1 MNTRIFQEK
10 IKSNF
15 EFSFTEEQRK
25 ITQHLSDYI
34 LSISTRNIFLLKGYA
49 GTGKTS
55 LISALVN
62 SLSSVNKKPSLLAPT
77 GRAAKVLSKYSKKS
91 ASTIHRKIY
100 WINTNKN
107 GNTYIKLK
115 ENTHTNTIFIVDE
128 ASMIPESSDKGFGN
142 RSLLDDLIQYVYDGI
157 GCKLI
162 LIGDTAQLPPVNL
175 EISPALNEDFLYQNY
190 SKEILSFSLSEVV
203 RQEKSSTILLNATSL
218 RKQITDQHF
227 NLPNFIV
234 NEDVIRIESGDE
246 LQESLE
252 DNYNK
257 SGLTNTIVLC
267 RSNKRANIYNQQIR
281 SRIRFLEEEIS
292 TGDLLMVVRNNYF
305 WLGDKNKSELIANGD
320 IIEVL
325 SVNKINNK
333 YGFKFAHIT
342 IRLVDF
348 SEQKELDVLV
358 MLDTIK
364 LETSSL
370 LYEDYQKLYQEI
382 SKEYKGA
389 DAKKKIKENKYLNA
403 LQVKFSYSITCHKS
417 QGGQWE
423 NVFVDLGYFKKEM
436 LDLSFLRWLYTAITR
451 ASKKLYLINFN
462 SDFFN

>member
-1 MNTRIFQEK
+1 MNTKIFQEK

-77 GRAAKVLSKYSKKS
+77 GRAAKVLSKYSKKN

-100 WINTNKN
+100 WINSNKN

-218 RKQITDQHF
+218 RKQITDHHF

-246 LQESLE
+246 LQERLE

-281 SRIRFLEEEIS
+281 SRIRYLEEEIS

-370 LYEDYQKLYQEI
+370 AYEEYQKLYQEI

>member
-1 MNTRIFQEK
+1 MNTKIFQEK

-100 WINTNKN
+100 WINSNKN

-203 RQEKSSTILLNATSL
+203 RQEQSSTILLNATSL
-218 RKQITDQHF
+218 RKQITDHHF
-227 NLPNFIV
+227 YLPNFIV

-246 LQESLE
+246 LQERLE

-281 SRIRFLEEEIS
+281 SRIRYLEEEIS

-370 LYEDYQKLYQEI
+370 PYEEYQKLYQEI

>member
-1 MNTRIFQEK
+1 MNTKIFQEK

-62 SLSSVNKKPSLLAPT
+62 SLSSVDKKPSLLAPT

-100 WINTNKN
+100 WINSNKN

-203 RQEKSSTILLNATSL
+203 RQEKSSTILLNATSV

-234 NEDVIRIESGDE
+234 NEDVVRIESGDE
-246 LQESLE
+246 LQERLE

-281 SRIRFLEEEIS
+281 SRIRYLEEEIS

-325 SVNKINNK
+325 SINKINNK

-370 LYEDYQKLYQEI
+370 PYEEYQKLYQEI

>member
-1 MNTRIFQEK
+1 MNTKIFQEK

-100 WINTNKN
+100 WINSNKN

-218 RKQITDQHF
+218 RKQITDHHF

-234 NEDVIRIESGDE
+234 NKDVIRIESGDE
-246 LQESLE
+246 LQERLE

-281 SRIRFLEEEIS
+281 SRIRYLEEEIS

-370 LYEDYQKLYQEI
+370 PYEEYQKLYQEI

>member
-1 MNTRIFQEK
+1 MNKNSLPEK

-15 EFSFTEEQRK
+15 QFSFTKEQEK
-25 ITQHLSDYI
+25 IVQEVSEFVT
-34 LSISTRNIFLLKGYA
+34 SISTRNIFLLKGYA

-55 LISALVN
+55 LISSLVN
-62 SLSSVNKKPSLLAPT
+62 SLSSVGKKSSLLAPT

-100 WINTNKN
+100 WINSNKS

-115 ENTHTNTIFIVDE
+115 ENTHSNTIFIVDE

-142 RSLLDDLIQYVYDGI
+142 RSLLDDLIEYVYDGV

-175 EISPALNEDFLYQNY
+175 DISPALSESFLSENY

-203 RQEKSSTILLNATSL
+203 RQDKSSTILLNATNI
-218 RKQITDQHF
+218 RTQISNSIF
-227 NLPNFIV
+227 NIPKFQV
-234 NEDVIRIESGDE
+234 SDDVIRIESGDE
-246 LQESLE
+246 LQECLE
-252 DNYNK
+252 SNY
-257 SGLTNTIVLC
+257 SQGGIPNTIVLC

-281 SRIRFLEEEIS
+281 SRIRYLEEEIS

-305 WLGDKNKSELIANGD
+305 WLGENNSSELIANGD

-325 SVNKINNK
+325 SVNKILTK
-333 YGFKFAHIT
+333 HGFNFADVT
-342 IRLVDF
+342 IRLTDF
-348 SEQKELDVLV
+348 LEEKEIDVLV
-358 MLDTIK
+358 MLDTIN

-370 LYEDYQKLYQEI
+370 SYEEYQKLYHEI
-382 SKEYKGA
+382 NKKHKG
-389 DAKKKIKENKYLNA
+389 DRKKIKEDKYLNA
-403 LQVKFSYSITCHKS
+403 LQVKFSYAITCHKS

-423 NVFVDLGYFKKEM
+423 NVFVDLGYFQNEM
-436 LDLSFLRWLYTAITR
+436 LDLGYLRWLYTAITR
-451 ASKKLYLINFN
+451 ASKKLFLINFKN
-462 SDFFN
+462 DFF

>member
-1 MNTRIFQEK
+1 MNTKIFQEK

-62 SLSSVNKKPSLLAPT
+62 SLSSVNKKPSLIAPT
-77 GRAAKVLSKYSKKS
+77 GRAAKVLSKYSKRS

-100 WINTNKN
+100 WINSNKN

-175 EISPALNEDFLYQNY
+175 EISPALSEDFLFQNY
-190 SKEILSFSLSEVV
+190 SKEILSYSLSEVV

-218 RKQITDQHF
+218 RKQITEKHF

-234 NEDVIRIESGDE
+234 NDDVVRIESGDE

-281 SRIRFLEEEIS
+281 SRIRYLEEDIS

-342 IRLVDF
+342 IKLVDF
-348 SEQKELDVLV
+348 SEQEELDVLV

-370 LYEDYQKLYQEI
+370 PYEDYQNLYQEI

-462 SDFFN
+462 NDFFN

>member
-1 MNTRIFQEK
+1 MNTKIFQEK

-100 WINTNKN
+100 WINSNKN

-203 RQEKSSTILLNATSL
+203 RQEQSSTILLNATSL
-218 RKQITDQHF
+218 RKQITDHHF
-227 NLPNFIV
+227 YLPNFIV

-246 LQESLE
+246 LQERLE

-281 SRIRFLEEEIS
+281 SRIRYLEEEIS
-292 TGDLLMVVRNNYF
+292 IGDLLMVVRNNYF

-325 SVNKINNK
+325 SINKINNK

-370 LYEDYQKLYQEI
+370 PYEEYQKLYQEI

>member
-1 MNTRIFQEK
+1 LNTKIFQEK

-100 WINTNKN
+100 WINSNKN

-175 EISPALNEDFLYQNY
+175 EISPALSEDFLSQNY

-218 RKQITDQHF
+218 RKQITDHHF

-281 SRIRFLEEEIS
+281 SRIRYLEEEIS

-358 MLDTIK
+358 MLDTVK

-370 LYEDYQKLYQEI
+370 PYEDYQKLYQEI

>member
-100 WINTNKN
+100 WIKSNKN

-203 RQEKSSTILLNATSL
+203 RQEQSSTILLNATSL
-218 RKQITDQHF
+218 RKQITDHHF

-246 LQESLE
+246 LQERLE

-281 SRIRFLEEEIS
+281 SRIRYLEEEIS

-370 LYEDYQKLYQEI
+370 PYEEYQKLYQEI

>member
-77 GRAAKVLSKYSKKS
+77 GRAAKVLSKYSKKN

-100 WINTNKN
+100 WINSNKN

-115 ENTHTNTIFIVDE
+115 ENTHTNTIFVVDE

-218 RKQITDQHF
+218 RKQITDHHF

-246 LQESLE
+246 LQERLE

-281 SRIRFLEEEIS
+281 SRIRYLEEEIS

-370 LYEDYQKLYQEI
+370 AYEEYQKLYQEI

>member
-1 MNTRIFQEK
+1 MNSRIFQEK

-15 EFSFTEEQRK
+15 QFSFTEEQEI

-34 LSISTRNIFLLKGYA
+34 LSISTGNIFLVKGYA

-55 LISALVN
+55 LIAALVN
-62 SLSSVNKKPSLLAPT
+62 SLSSVNKKSSLLAPT
-77 GRAAKVLSKYSKKS
+77 GRAAKVLTKYSKRS

-100 WINTNKN
+100 WINSNKN
-107 GNTYIKLK
+107 SNTYIKLK

-128 ASMIPESSDKGFGN
+128 ASMISESSDKGFGN

-175 EISPALNEDFLYQNY
+175 EISPALSEDFLSQNY
-190 SKEILSFSLSEVV
+190 SKEILSFSLSEVI
-203 RQEKSSTILLNATSL
+203 RQEKSSTILLNATSI
-218 RKQITDQHF
+218 RKQITEKNL
-227 NLPNFIV
+227 NLPNLVV
-234 NEDVIRIESGDE
+234 NDDVIRIESGDE

-252 DNYNK
+252 DSYNK
-257 SGLTNTIVLC
+257 SGLTNTIVVC

-281 SRIRFLEEEIS
+281 SRIRYLEEEIS

-305 WLGDKNKSELIANGD
+305 WLDDKNKSELIANGD

-325 SVNKINNK
+325 SVNNIKNK
-333 YGFKFAHIT
+333 YGFKFANIT
-342 IRLVDF
+342 IKLVDF
-348 SEQKELDVLV
+348 NEEKELDVLI

-370 LYEDYQKLYQEI
+370 PYEDYQKLYQEI
-382 SKEYKGA
+382 SREYKGV

-423 NVFVDLGYFKKEM
+423 NVFVD
-436 LDLSFLRWLYTAITR
+436 
-451 ASKKLYLINFN
+451 
-462 SDFFN
+462 

>member
-1 MNTRIFQEK
+1 MNTKIFQEK

-25 ITQHLSDYI
+25 ITQHLSDYV

-100 WINTNKN
+100 WINSNKN

-218 RKQITDQHF
+218 RKQITDHHF

-246 LQESLE
+246 LQERLE

-281 SRIRFLEEEIS
+281 SRIRYLEEEIS

-333 YGFKFAHIT
+333 YGFKFAYIT

-370 LYEDYQKLYQEI
+370 PYEEYQKLYQEI
-382 SKEYKGA
+382 NKEYKGA

>member
-15 EFSFTEEQRK
+15 QFSFTIEQEK
-25 ITQHLSDYI
+25 LTHQLSDFI

-62 SLSSVNKKPSLLAPT
+62 SLSSVNKKPLLLAPT
-77 GRAAKVLSKYSKKS
+77 GRAAKVLSKFSKRS

-100 WINTNKN
+100 WINSNKN

-142 RSLLDDLIQYVYDGI
+142 RSLLNDLIHYVYDGI

-162 LIGDTAQLPPVNL
+162 LIGDTAQLPPVHL
-175 EISPALNEDFLYQNY
+175 EISPALSEDFLSQNY

-203 RQEKSSTILLNATSL
+203 RQEKSSTILLNATSI
-218 RKQITDQHF
+218 RQQITEHHF
-227 NLPNFIV
+227 ELPNFII
-234 NEDVIRIESGDE
+234 NDDVIRIESGDE

-257 SGLTNTIVLC
+257 SGLTNTIILC

-281 SRIRFLEEEIS
+281 SRIRYLEEEIS

-325 SVNKINNK
+325 SVNKINEK
-333 YGFKFAHIT
+333 YGFKFANIT
-342 IRLVDF
+342 IKLLDF
-348 SEQKELDVLV
+348 IEDKELDVLV

-370 LYEDYQKLYQEI
+370 SYEDYQKLYNEI
-382 SKEYKGA
+382 SKEYNGV
-389 DAKKKIKENKYLNA
+389 DAKKKIKENRYLNA

-451 ASKKLYLINFN
+451 ASKKLYLINFHN
-462 SDFFN
+462 DFFY

>member
-15 EFSFTEEQRK
+15 QFSFTIEQEK
-25 ITQHLSDYI
+25 LTHQLSDFI

-62 SLSSVNKKPSLLAPT
+62 SLSSVNKKPLLLAPT
-77 GRAAKVLSKYSKKS
+77 GRAAKVLSKFSKRS

-100 WINTNKN
+100 WINSNKN

-142 RSLLDDLIQYVYDGI
+142 RSLLNDLIHYVYDGI

-162 LIGDTAQLPPVNL
+162 LIGDTAQLPPVHL
-175 EISPALNEDFLYQNY
+175 EISPALSEDFLSQNY

-203 RQEKSSTILLNATSL
+203 RQEKSSTILLNATSI
-218 RKQITDQHF
+218 RQQITEHHF
-227 NLPNFIV
+227 ELPNFII
-234 NEDVIRIESGDE
+234 NDDVIRIESGDE

-257 SGLTNTIVLC
+257 SGLTNTIILC

-281 SRIRFLEEEIS
+281 SRIRYLEEEIS

-325 SVNKINNK
+325 SVNKINEK
-333 YGFKFAHIT
+333 YGFKFANIT
-342 IRLVDF
+342 IKLLDF
-348 SEQKELDVLV
+348 IEDKELDVLV

-370 LYEDYQKLYQEI
+370 SYEDYQKLYNEI
-382 SKEYKGA
+382 SKEYNGV
-389 DAKKKIKENKYLNA
+389 DAKKKIKENRYLNA

-451 ASKKLYLINFN
+451 ASKKLYLINFHN
-462 SDFFN
+462 DFFC

>member
-1 MNTRIFQEK
+1 MNTKIFQEK

-100 WINTNKN
+100 WINSNKN

-175 EISPALNEDFLYQNY
+175 EISPALSEDFLSQNY

-218 RKQITDQHF
+218 RKQITDHHF

-234 NEDVIRIESGDE
+234 NEDVIRIQSGDE

-281 SRIRFLEEEIS
+281 SRIRYLEEEIS

-370 LYEDYQKLYQEI
+370 PYEDYQKLYQEI

>member
-1 MNTRIFQEK
+1 MNTKIFQEK

-62 SLSSVNKKPSLLAPT
+62 SLSSVDKKPSLLAPT

-100 WINTNKN
+100 WINSNKN

-175 EISPALNEDFLYQNY
+175 EISPALSEDFLFQNY

-218 RKQITDQHF
+218 RKQITEKHF
-227 NLPNFIV
+227 NLPNFII
-234 NEDVIRIESGDE
+234 NDDVIRIESGDE

-257 SGLTNTIVLC
+257 SGLTNTIILC

-281 SRIRFLEEEIS
+281 SRIRYLEEEIS

-305 WLGDKNKSELIANGD
+305 WLRDKKKSELIANGD

-342 IRLVDF
+342 INLVDF
-348 SEQKELDVLV
+348 SEQKELDVIV
-358 MLDTIK
+358 MLDTTK

-370 LYEDYQKLYQEI
+370 PFEDYQKLYQEI

-389 DAKKKIKENKYLNA
+389 DGKKKIKENKYLNA

-462 SDFFN
+462 NDFFN

>member
-1 MNTRIFQEK
+1 LNTKIFQEK

-100 WINTNKN
+100 WINSNKN

-175 EISPALNEDFLYQNY
+175 EISPALSEDFLFQNY

-218 RKQITDQHF
+218 RKQITDHHF

-281 SRIRFLEEEIS
+281 SRIRYLEEEIS

-358 MLDTIK
+358 MLDTVK

-370 LYEDYQKLYQEI
+370 PYEDYQKLYQEI

>member
-1 MNTRIFQEK
+1 MNKRIFQDK

-15 EFSFTEEQRK
+15 QFSFTEEQEK
-25 ITQHLSDYI
+25 VTQKLSDYI
-34 LSISTRNIFLLKGYA
+34 LSISTGSIFLLKGYA

-62 SLSSVNKKPSLLAPT
+62 SLSSVNKKSSLLAPT
-77 GRAAKVLSKYSKKS
+77 GRAAKVLSKYSNRS

-100 WINTNKN
+100 WINSNKH
-107 GNTYIKLK
+107 GNTFIKLK
-115 ENTHTNTIFIVDE
+115 DNTHTNTIFIVDE

-142 RSLLDDLIQYVYDGI
+142 RSLLDDLIHYVYDGI
-157 GCKLI
+157 GCKLV
-162 LIGDTAQLPPVNL
+162 LIGDTAQLPPVHL
-175 EISPALNEDFLYQNY
+175 EISPALSEDFLSQSY
-190 SKEILSFSLSEVV
+190 SKEILSYSLSEVV
-203 RQEKSSTILLNATSL
+203 RQEKSSTILQNATSI
-218 RKQITDQHF
+218 RKQISESNF
-227 NLPNFIV
+227 NLPRFNIS
-234 NEDVIRIESGDE
+234 EDVIRIDSGDE

-252 DNYNK
+252 DNYNQ

-281 SRIRFLEEEIS
+281 SRIRYLEEEIA

-305 WLGDKNKSELIANGD
+305 WLGDKNKAELIANGD

-325 SVNKINNK
+325 SVNKITNK
-333 YGFKFAHIT
+333 YGFKFANIT
-342 IRLVDF
+342 IKLVDF
-348 SEQKELDVLV
+348 LEEKELDVLV
-358 MLDTIK
+358 MIDTIK

-370 LYEDYQKLYQEI
+370 SYEDYQKLYQEI

-451 ASKKLYLINFN
+451 ASKKLYLINFHN
-462 SDFFN
+462 DFFN

>member
-1 MNTRIFQEK
+1 MNTKIFQEK

-100 WINTNKN
+100 WIKSNKN

-218 RKQITDQHF
+218 RKQITDHHF

-246 LQESLE
+246 LQERLE

-281 SRIRFLEEEIS
+281 SRIRYLEEEIS

-370 LYEDYQKLYQEI
+370 PYEEYQKLYQEI

-389 DAKKKIKENKYLNA
+389 DTKKKIKENKYLNA

>member
-1 MNTRIFQEK
+1 MNTKIFQEK

-100 WINTNKN
+100 WINSNKN

-175 EISPALNEDFLYQNY
+175 EISPALSEDFLSQNY
-190 SKEILSFSLSEVV
+190 SKKILSFSLSEVV
-203 RQEKSSTILLNATSL
+203 RQEKSSTILLNATSI
-218 RKQITDQHF
+218 RKQITDHHF

-246 LQESLE
+246 LQERLE

-281 SRIRFLEEEIS
+281 SRIRYLEDEIS
-292 TGDLLMVVRNNYF
+292 TGDLLMVIRNNYF

-358 MLDTIK
+358 MLDIIK

-370 LYEDYQKLYQEI
+370 PYEDYQKLYQEI

>member
-1 MNTRIFQEK
+1 MDKRIFQEK

-15 EFSFTEEQRK
+15 QFSYTEEQDK
-25 ITQHLSDYI
+25 VTQQLADFI
-34 LSISTRNIFLLKGYA
+34 LSISTRSIFLLKGYA
-49 GTGKTS
+49 GTGKTT
-55 LISALVN
+55 LISAFVK
-62 SLSSVNKKPSLLAPT
+62 SLSIINKKPSLLAPT
-77 GRAAKVLSKYSKKS
+77 GRAAKVLASYSKRS

-100 WINTNKN
+100 WINSNKN
-107 GNTYIKLK
+107 GNTFIKLK

-142 RSLLDDLIQYVYDGI
+142 RSLLDDLVEYVYGGI
-157 GCKLI
+157 GCKLV
-162 LIGDTAQLPPVNL
+162 LIGDTAQLPPVHL
-175 EISPALNEDFLYQNY
+175 EISPALSEEFLSQSY
-190 SKEILSFSLSEVV
+190 SKEILSFSLSQVV
-203 RQEKSSTILLNATSL
+203 RQEKSSTILINATNL
-218 RKQITDQHF
+218 RKQISENNF

-234 NEDVIRIESGDE
+234 SEDVIRIESGDE

-257 SGLTNTIVLC
+257 GGLSNTIVLC

-281 SRIRFLEEEIS
+281 NRIRYLEQEVA

-305 WLGDKNKSELIANGD
+305 WLGEKNKSELIANGD

-325 SVNKINNK
+325 SVNKITNK
-333 YGFKFAHIT
+333 YGFKFANIT
-342 IRLVDF
+342 IKLIDF
-348 SEQKELDVLV
+348 LEEKELDVLV
-358 MLDTIK
+358 ILDTIK

-370 LYEDYQKLYQEI
+370 SYEDYKKLYQEI

-403 LQVKFSYSITCHKS
+403 LQVKFSYAITCHKS

-423 NVFVDLGYFKKEM
+423 NVFVDLGYFKQEM
-436 LDLSFLRWLYTAITR
+436 LDLGYLRWLYTAITR
-451 ASKKLYLINFN
+451 ASKKLYLINFHN
-462 SDFFN
+462 EFFN

>member
-1 MNTRIFQEK
+1 MNTKIFQEK

-100 WINTNKN
+100 WINSNKN

-175 EISPALNEDFLYQNY
+175 EISPALSEDFLSQNY

-218 RKQITDQHF
+218 RKQITDHHF

-234 NEDVIRIESGDE
+234 NEDVIRIQSGDE

-281 SRIRFLEEEIS
+281 SRIRYLEEEIS

-358 MLDTIK
+358 MLDTVK

-370 LYEDYQKLYQEI
+370 PYEDYQKLYQEI

>member
-100 WINTNKN
+100 WINSNKN

-175 EISPALNEDFLYQNY
+175 EISPALSEDFLSQNY

-218 RKQITDQHF
+218 RKQITDHHF

-234 NEDVIRIESGDE
+234 NDDVIRIESGDE

-281 SRIRFLEEEIS
+281 SRIRYLEEEIS

-370 LYEDYQKLYQEI
+370 PYEDYQKLYQEI

>member
-1 MNTRIFQEK
+1 LDKRIFQEK

-15 EFSFTEEQRK
+15 QFSYTEEQDK
-25 ITQHLSDYI
+25 VTQQLADFI
-34 LSISTRNIFLLKGYA
+34 LSISTRSIFLLKGYA
-49 GTGKTS
+49 GTGKTT
-55 LISALVN
+55 LISAFVK
-62 SLSSVNKKPSLLAPT
+62 SLSIINKKPSLLAPT
-77 GRAAKVLSKYSKKS
+77 GRAAKVLASYSKRS

-100 WINTNKN
+100 WINSNKN
-107 GNTYIKLK
+107 GNTFIKLK

-142 RSLLDDLIQYVYDGI
+142 RSLLDDLVEYVYGGI
-157 GCKLI
+157 GCKLV
-162 LIGDTAQLPPVNL
+162 LIGDTAQLPPVHL
-175 EISPALNEDFLYQNY
+175 EISPALSEEFLSQSY
-190 SKEILSFSLSEVV
+190 SKEILSFSLSQVV
-203 RQEKSSTILLNATSL
+203 RQEKSSTILINATNL
-218 RKQITDQHF
+218 RKQISENNF

-234 NEDVIRIESGDE
+234 SEDVIRIESGDE

-257 SGLTNTIVLC
+257 GGLSNTIVLC

-281 SRIRFLEEEIS
+281 NRIRYLEQEVA

-305 WLGDKNKSELIANGD
+305 WLGEKNKSELIANGD

-325 SVNKINNK
+325 SVNKITNK
-333 YGFKFAHIT
+333 YGFKFANIT
-342 IRLVDF
+342 IKLIDF
-348 SEQKELDVLV
+348 LEEKELDVLV
-358 MLDTIK
+358 ILDTIK

-370 LYEDYQKLYQEI
+370 SYEDYKKLYQEI

-403 LQVKFSYSITCHKS
+403 LQVKFSYAITCHKS

-423 NVFVDLGYFKKEM
+423 NVFVDLGYFKQEM
-436 LDLSFLRWLYTAITR
+436 LDLGYLRWLYTAITR
-451 ASKKLYLINFN
+451 ASKKLYLINFHN
-462 SDFFN
+462 EFFN

>member
-1 MNTRIFQEK
+1 MNTKIFQEK

-62 SLSSVNKKPSLLAPT
+62 SLFSVNKKPSLLAPT

-100 WINTNKN
+100 WINSNKN

-175 EISPALNEDFLYQNY
+175 EISPALSEDFLFQNY

-218 RKQITDQHF
+218 RKQITDHHF

-281 SRIRFLEEEIS
+281 SRIRYLEEEIS

-370 LYEDYQKLYQEI
+370 PYEDYQKLYQEI
-382 SKEYKGA
+382 SKEYEGA

-462 SDFFN
+462 NDFFN

>member
-1 MNTRIFQEK
+1 MNTKIFQEK

-100 WINTNKN
+100 WINSNKN

-175 EISPALNEDFLYQNY
+175 EISPALSEDFLSQNY

-218 RKQITDQHF
+218 RKQITDHHF

-246 LQESLE
+246 LPESLE

-281 SRIRFLEEEIS
+281 SRIRYLEEEIS

-370 LYEDYQKLYQEI
+370 PYEEYQKLFQEI

>member
-100 WINTNKN
+100 WIKSNKN

-218 RKQITDQHF
+218 RKQITDHHF

-246 LQESLE
+246 LQERLE

-281 SRIRFLEEEIS
+281 SRIRYLEEEIS

-370 LYEDYQKLYQEI
+370 PYEEYQKLYQEI

>member
-1 MNTRIFQEK
+1 MNTKIFQEK

-25 ITQHLSDYI
+25 ITQHLSDYV

-100 WINTNKN
+100 WINSNKN

-128 ASMIPESSDKGFGN
+128 ASMIPESSDTGFGN

-218 RKQITDQHF
+218 RKQITDHHF

-246 LQESLE
+246 LQERLE

-281 SRIRFLEEEIS
+281 SRIRYLEEEIS

-305 WLGDKNKSELIANGD
+305 WLGDKYKSELIANGD

-370 LYEDYQKLYQEI
+370 PYEEYQKLYQEI

>member
-1 MNTRIFQEK
+1 MNSRIFQEK
-10 IKSNF
+10 IKFNF
-15 EFSFTEEQRK
+15 QFSFTEEQEI

-34 LSISTRNIFLLKGYA
+34 LSISSRKIFLVKGYA

-55 LISALVN
+55 LIAALVN
-62 SLSSVNKKPSLLAPT
+62 SLSSVNKKSSLLAPT
-77 GRAAKVLSKYSKKS
+77 GRAAKVLTKYSKRS

-100 WINTNKN
+100 WINSNKN
-107 GNTYIKLK
+107 SNTYIKLK

-128 ASMIPESSDKGFGN
+128 ASMISESSDKGFGN

-175 EISPALNEDFLYQNY
+175 EISPALSEDFLSQNY
-190 SKEILSFSLSEVV
+190 SKEILSFSLSEVI
-203 RQEKSSTILLNATSL
+203 RQEKSSTILLNATSI
-218 RKQITDQHF
+218 RKQITEKNL
-227 NLPNFIV
+227 NLPNLVV
-234 NEDVIRIESGDE
+234 NDDVIRIESGYE

-252 DNYNK
+252 DSYNK
-257 SGLTNTIVLC
+257 SGLTNTIVVC

-281 SRIRFLEEEIS
+281 SRIRYLEEEIS

-305 WLGDKNKSELIANGD
+305 WLDDKNRSELIANGD

-325 SVNKINNK
+325 SVNNIKNK
-333 YGFKFAHIT
+333 YGFKFANIT
-342 IRLVDF
+342 IKLVDF
-348 SEQKELDVLV
+348 KEEKELDVLI

-370 LYEDYQKLYQEI
+370 PYEDYQKLYQEI
-382 SKEYKGA
+382 SREYKGV

-423 NVFVDLGYFKKEM
+423 NVFVDIEYFKREM

-451 ASKKLYLINFN
+451 SSKKLYLINFN
-462 SDFFN
+462 NDFFN

>member
-1 MNTRIFQEK
+1 MDKRIFQEK

-15 EFSFTEEQRK
+15 QFSYTEEQDK
-25 ITQHLSDYI
+25 VTQQLADFI
-34 LSISTRNIFLLKGYA
+34 LSISTRSIFLLKGYA
-49 GTGKTS
+49 GTGKTT
-55 LISALVN
+55 LISAFVK
-62 SLSSVNKKPSLLAPT
+62 SLSIINKKPSLLAPT
-77 GRAAKVLSKYSKKS
+77 GRAAKVLASYSKRS

-100 WINTNKN
+100 WINSNKN
-107 GNTYIKLK
+107 GNTFIKLK

-142 RSLLDDLIQYVYDGI
+142 RSLLDDLVEYVYGGI
-157 GCKLI
+157 GCKLV
-162 LIGDTAQLPPVNL
+162 LIGDTAQLPPVHL
-175 EISPALNEDFLYQNY
+175 EISPALSEEFLSQSY
-190 SKEILSFSLSEVV
+190 SKEILSFSLSQVV
-203 RQEKSSTILLNATSL
+203 RQEKSSTILINATNL
-218 RKQITDQHF
+218 RKQISENNF

-234 NEDVIRIESGDE
+234 SEDVIRIESGDE

-257 SGLTNTIVLC
+257 GGLSNTIVLC

-281 SRIRFLEEEIS
+281 NRIRYLEQEVA

-305 WLGDKNKSELIANGD
+305 WLGEKNKSELIANGD

-325 SVNKINNK
+325 SVNKITNK
-333 YGFKFAHIT
+333 YGFKFANIT
-342 IRLVDF
+342 IKLIDF
-348 SEQKELDVLV
+348 LEEKELDVLV
-358 MLDTIK
+358 ILDTIK

-370 LYEDYQKLYQEI
+370 SYEDYKKLYQEI

-403 LQVKFSYSITCHKS
+403 LQVKFSYAITCHKS

-423 NVFVDLGYFKKEM
+423 NVFVDLGYFKQEM
-436 LDLSFLRWLYTAITR
+436 LDLSYLRWLYTAITR
-451 ASKKLYLINFN
+451 ASKKLYLINFHN
-462 SDFFN
+462 EFFN